1 MNPGFH
7 TYKLESWV
15 IIDGGG
21 FLSEKYV
28 ETLIWVWGTWV
39 WSSIFEFVIIRIIR
53 PFIVDPCV

>member
-28 ETLIWVWGTWV
+28 ETLIWVWEHGFGLAFL
-39 WSSIFEFVIIRIIR
+39 SSLLSG
-53 PFIVDPCV
+53 